1 MGSGEGK
8 CCVDTNIREEWGV
21 EKGSVVW
28 TLTSRRSGEWRR
40 DVRVVWTLTSRRSQ
54 WGVEKGSVVWT
65 LTSGSSGEW
74 RREVLCG
81 H

>member
-1 MGSGEGK
+1 MEKGS
-8 CCVDTNIREEWGV
+8 VVWTLTSRSSDRGV

-28 TLTSRRSGEWRR
+28 TLTSMR
-40 DVRVVWTLTSRRSQ
+40 
-54 WGVEKGSVVWT
+54 
-65 LTSGSSGEW
+65 SGEW